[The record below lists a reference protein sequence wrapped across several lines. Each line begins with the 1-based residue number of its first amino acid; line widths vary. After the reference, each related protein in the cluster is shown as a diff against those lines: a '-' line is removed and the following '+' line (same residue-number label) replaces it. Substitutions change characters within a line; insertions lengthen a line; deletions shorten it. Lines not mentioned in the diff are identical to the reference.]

1 MLLHTCLFPIRRS
14 SIIFIAIPS
23 ITKRNCSFTGILIVT
38 LLAAHNI
45 DKTLIFT
52 IETMVNLKC
61 VLLNIV
67 ASVTL
72 LQTLHYRL
80 LHFEQPTF
88 LCNGYNLLFF
98 TTDWLEFPLKN
109 KLAINSF
116 EALLSKFI
124 STIVL
129 KTFKNVGVA

>member
-1 MLLHTCLFPIRRS
+1 MLLHACLFPIKRS
-14 SIIFIAIPS
+14 SIIFMVIPS
-23 ITKRNCSFTGILIVT
+23 ITKRNCSFTRILIVT
-38 LLAAHNI
+38 LLPAPDI

-61 VLLNIV
+61 VLLNVV

-88 LCNGYNLLFF
+88 
-98 TTDWLEFPLKN
+98 K
-109 KLAINSF
+109 
-116 EALLSKFI
+116 
-124 STIVL
+124 
-129 KTFKNVGVA
+129 